1 MCRLLIALAIAASTT
16 PAHLSA
22 QEASTQAQE
31 AICYDCF
38 GSPGGIDRTCFYSF
52 GLGYKYCFSQCDS
65 GGCTCVQG
73 GGLCN
78 GMIGVLPSAVSPDG
92 SFSAE
97 GLHFL
102 IAAAG
107 TGGTPTTKDC
117 QARIISRAYDV
128 LASAALR
135 EQLEALSL

>member
-1 MCRLLIALAIAASTT
+1 MRQLLIALAIAASPT
-16 PAHLSA
+16 PASLSA
-22 QEASTQAQE
+22 QEASTQAQQ

-38 GSPGGIDRTCFYSF
+38 GSPGGLDRTCFYSF
-52 GLGYKYCFSQCDS
+52 GIGYKYCFSQCDS

-78 GMIGVLPSAVSPDG
+78 GMIGMLPSAVSPDG

-97 GLHFL
+97 GLPFL
-102 IAAAG
+102 TAGDG

-117 QARIISRAYDV
+117 QARIISRTYDA
-128 LASAALR
+128 LASAVLR
-135 EQLEALSL
+135 QQLEVLSL